1 VRSRRTAPSLAVL
14 LGDTTA
20 PDACRLLTAL
30 EVEGEVIAIE
40 PATLGS
46 LEVRTHGS
54 RADARLGGVTL
65 QPDAVLVWRLPQ
77 TCEHPRRADLLAD
90 PVARSYH
97 VRQWTTMLRGLLLA
111 WEVAGVPI
119 VNGAD
124 VGRWDEKTAQ
134 IVLAA
139 SVGFRTPDTLQS
151 AHPDGIRASLD
162 SWGGAGVTKAFVP
175 FHSVDARTARARRQ
189 LTREVSTA
197 SIDERYEAAVPTPAL
212 YQPIIPAAVEL
223 RVVVVGDRSFA
234 ARIDREQLGHVD
246 SRHAEP
252 SAVPACEHDV
262 PLALAQRCRAL
273 LDRCGLDMAVID
285 LLIDGEGEAV
295 FLDLNPTGVFDW
307 IACRFDLPIYPAVAE
322 LLAQL
327 AAGTI
332 RGASYR

>member
-1 VRSRRTAPSLAVL
+1 MRSRRTAPSLAVL

-119 VNGAD
+119 VRSEEHTSELQSPFLNSYAVFCLKKKD
-124 VGRWDEKTAQ
+124 AARRISQVGFARCCCA
-134 IVLAA
+134 VAPRCSHVA
-139 SVGFRTPDTLQS
+139 SVC
-151 AHPDGIRASLD
+151 
-162 SWGGAGVTKAFVP
+162 
-175 FHSVDARTARARRQ
+175 
-189 LTREVSTA
+189 
-197 SIDERYEAAVPTPAL
+197 
-212 YQPIIPAAVEL
+212 
-223 RVVVVGDRSFA
+223 
-234 ARIDREQLGHVD
+234 
-246 SRHAEP
+246 SRL
-252 SAVPACEHDV
+252 V
-262 PLALAQRCRAL
+262 PL
-273 LDRCGLDMAVID
+273 
-285 LLIDGEGEAV
+285 
-295 FLDLNPTGVFDW
+295 PDW
-307 IACRFDLPIYPAVAE
+307 
-322 LLAQL
+322 
-327 AAGTI
+327 
-332 RGASYR
+332 